1 MKLTEKDKIFLETL
15 KTLIESKDL
24 RVEVRHRRPGAMV
37 LCGTYG
43 EKIHEAFRMSRQ
55 GVRWRFS
62 RIFND
67 MYVSAF
73 ETIIFIEQTFGPQ
86 LREHA
91 VRISPERC
99 ELRRRMRQTGF
110 QCADSRLARRET
122 PDK

>member
-1 MKLTEKDKIFLETL
+1 
-15 KTLIESKDL
+15 
-24 RVEVRHRRPGAMV
+24 MV

-62 RIFND
+62 RVFND

-73 ETIIFIEQTFGPQ
+73 ETLICIEKTFGPQ

-91 VRISPERC
+91 VRISRERY
-99 ELRRRMRQTGF
+99 ELRQRMREGGLQHTEVY
-110 QCADSRLARRET
+110 AVRRDTLER
-122 PDK
+122 

>member
-1 MKLTEKDKIFLETL
+1 
-15 KTLIESKDL
+15 
-24 RVEVRHRRPGAMV
+24 MV

-62 RIFND
+62 RVFND

-73 ETIIFIEQTFGPQ
+73 ETLICIERTFGPQ

-91 VRISPERC
+91 VRISRERC
-99 ELRRRMRQTGF
+99 ELRQRMREDGF
-110 QCADSRLARRET
+110 QSSDSLAVRRKT
-122 PDK
+122 PER